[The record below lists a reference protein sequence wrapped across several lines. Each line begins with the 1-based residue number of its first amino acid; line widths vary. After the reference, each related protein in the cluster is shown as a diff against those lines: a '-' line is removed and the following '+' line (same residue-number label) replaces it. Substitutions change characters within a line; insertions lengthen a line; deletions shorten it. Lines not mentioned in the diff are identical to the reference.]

1 MRTLKTLLCALT
13 AFASCDVL
21 AAEPSDQALIDE
33 AYGALGSQEN
43 LKHLDYMARCVVKKY
58 PLAADAFV
66 KNTTD
71 AMAMLKDQVRL
82 LDDKCMKQYWFRGSN
97 TNFEPGMYRAILA
110 EALVGLALADK
121 SLAVQLGDVP
131 VADTPRLP
139 RVPVSDVHPYYRP
152 AFVVDQHEAQL
163 SQFADCA
170 VRSRPD
176 AVVALAAT
184 KRGSA
189 EEAGALADLE
199 GVPADCAA
207 KRPSVSFPAFAR
219 RGELMLQ
226 LYLLSRLSGAP
237 VPEPLVK
244 GRR

>member
-1 MRTLKTLLCALT
+1 MRMLKTLLCALT
-13 AFASCDVL
+13 ALVSCEVL
-21 AAEPSDQALIDE
+21 AAVASDQAIIDE
-33 AYGALGSQEN
+33 AYGALGSEEN
-43 LKHLDYMARCVVKKY
+43 VKHLDYMARCVVNKY

-66 KNTTD
+66 MNTTD
-71 AMAMLKDQVRL
+71 AMAMLKDQARL

-97 TNFEPGMYRAILA
+97 TNFEPGMYRAIVA

-131 VADTPRLP
+131 VADKPRLP
-139 RVPVSDVHPYYRP
+139 GVLVSDVHPYYRP
-152 AFVVDQHEAQL
+152 TFVVDQHEAQL

-176 AVVALAAT
+176 AIVALAAT
-184 KRGSA
+184 KRGGA
-189 EEAGALADLE
+189 EEAAALADLE
-199 GVPADCAA
+199 AAPAECTA
-207 KRPSVSFPAFAR
+207 KRPSVSFPTFAR

-237 VPEPLVK
+237 VPEPLAK